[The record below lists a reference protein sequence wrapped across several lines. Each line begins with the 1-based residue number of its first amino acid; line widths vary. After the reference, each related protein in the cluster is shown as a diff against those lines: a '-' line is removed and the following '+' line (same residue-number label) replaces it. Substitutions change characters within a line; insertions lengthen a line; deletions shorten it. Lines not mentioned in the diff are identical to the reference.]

1 MKEFDEIDERVYENY
16 DDMRVLAA
24 DIIVVFDKRTNGD
37 KTFTIDGFL
46 RQLNEEE
53 RLLHQE
59 EMVEKIA
66 QRVVEII
73 EERNN
78 GYSNDKFK

>member
-1 MKEFDEIDERVYENY
+1 MKEFYELDERVYDNY
-16 DDMRVLAA
+16 GEMKVLAA
-24 DIIVVFDKRTNGD
+24 DIIVIRDKRTNED
-37 KTFTIDGFL
+37 KTFTVNDFL
-46 RQLNEEE
+46 KQLNEEE

-59 EMVEKIA
+59 ELAEKIA
-66 QRVVEII
+66 QRVAEII

>member
-1 MKEFDEIDERVYENY
+1 MKEFDELDERVYENY

-37 KTFTIDGFL
+37 KTFTINDFL
-46 RQLNEEE
+46 KQLNEEE

-59 EMVEKIA
+59 ELAEKIA
-66 QRVVEII
+66 QRVAEII

-78 GYSNDKFK
+78 GYSNNKFK

>member
-1 MKEFDEIDERVYENY
+1 MKEFYELDERVYDNY
-16 DDMRVLAA
+16 GEMKVLAA
-24 DIIVVFDKRTNGD
+24 DIIVVRDKRTNED
-37 KTFTIDGFL
+37 KTFTINDFL
-46 RQLNEEE
+46 KHLNEEE

-59 EMVEKIA
+59 ELAEKIA
-66 QRVVEII
+66 QRVAEII

>member
-1 MKEFDEIDERVYENY
+1 MKEFHELDERVYDNY
-16 DDMRVLAA
+16 GEMKVLAA
-24 DIIVVFDKRTNGD
+24 DIIVVRDKRTNED
-37 KTFTIDGFL
+37 KTFTIDDFL
-46 RQLNEEE
+46 KHLNEEE

-66 QRVVEII
+66 QRVAEII

-78 GYSNDKFK
+78 GYSNDKSK

>member
-59 EMVEKIA
+59 ELAEKIA
-66 QRVVEII
+66 QRVAEII

-78 GYSNDKFK
+78 GYNNKFK

>member
-1 MKEFDEIDERVYENY
+1 MKEFDELDERVYDNY
-16 DDMRVLAA
+16 EEMKVLAA
-24 DIIVVFDKRTNGD
+24 DIIVIHDKRTNGD
-37 KTFTIDGFL
+37 KTFTINDFL

-53 RLLHQE
+53 RILHQE

-78 GYSNDKFK
+78 GYNNDKFK

>member
-1 MKEFDEIDERVYENY
+1 MKEFYELDERVYDNY
-16 DDMRVLAA
+16 GEMKVLAA
-24 DIIVVFDKRTNGD
+24 DIIVVRDKRANAD
-37 KTFTIDGFL
+37 KTFTINDFL
-46 RQLNEEE
+46 KQLNEEE

-59 EMVEKIA
+59 ELAEKIA

-78 GYSNDKFK
+78 GYNNKFK

>member
-1 MKEFDEIDERVYENY
+1 MKEFHELDERVYDNY
-16 DDMRVLAA
+16 GEIKVLAA
-24 DIIVVFDKRTNGD
+24 DIIVVRDKCTNED
-37 KTFTIDGFL
+37 KTFTIDDFL
-46 RQLNEEE
+46 KHLNEEE

-66 QRVVEII
+66 QRVAEII

>member
-1 MKEFDEIDERVYENY
+1 MKEFYELDERDYDNY
-16 DDMRVLAA
+16 GEMKVIAV
-24 DIIVVFDKRTNGD
+24 DIIVVRDKRANAD
-37 KTFTIDGFL
+37 KTFTINDFL
-46 RQLNEEE
+46 KQLNEEE

-59 EMVEKIA
+59 ELAEKIA

-78 GYSNDKFK
+78 GYNNDKFK